1 MFQKI
6 RFSSFSMLF
15 LSLLTYFKDIWAAKK
30 ILRWSHL
37 VYQPNSNKYTNTS
50 VGIFEAVKFQQK
62 FTVFENF
69 YLITVFFVLLD
80 QNEPPAADQ
89 ARTSSHLSPKGSQ
102 GGKYSPSLSTST
114 KNSQKQLQFGEEKTL
129 AAELAGMA
137 TIQGEGT
144 RQ

>member
-1 MFQKI
+1 MF
-6 RFSSFSMLF
+6 
-15 LSLLTYFKDIWAAKK
+15 
-30 ILRWSHL
+30 
-37 VYQPNSNKYTNTS
+37 
-50 VGIFEAVKFQQK
+50 
-62 FTVFENF
+62 
-69 YLITVFFVLLD
+69 FFVLLD

-102 GGKYSPSLSTST
+102 GGKYSLSLSTST

-137 TIQGEGT
+137 TIHGEGT